1 MVDLLDAAH
10 ALHRFMR
17 AQGWQYCFIGG
28 FALQHWGE
36 PRLTLDIDL
45 TLLAEFGD
53 EARFVDGMLEAFEPR
68 IAGAREFAL
77 ERRVLLLRSAGGVDI
92 DVALGALPFE
102 VAAVERSKV
111 IEMMPGREV
120 RLCSAE
126 DLVVFKAFADRPR
139 DWLDIETILARQGV
153 EAIDW
158 AYIDAMLGELA
169 ALKEQPELLSR
180 LQRLREAASRS

>member
-10 ALHRFMR
+10 ALHRFME
-17 AQGWQYCFIGG
+17 AQGWRYCFIGG

-45 TLLAEFGD
+45 TLLVDFGD
-53 EARFVDGMLEAFEPR
+53 EEKYIDRLLQAFEPR

-77 ERRVLLLRSAGGVDI
+77 ERRVLLLRSSGAVDI

-102 VAAVERSKV
+102 VAAVERAKV
-111 IEMMPGREV
+111 VEMMPGREV

-126 DLVVFKAFADRPR
+126 DLVVFKSFADRPR
-139 DWLDIETILARQGV
+139 DWLEIETILARQGV

-158 AYIDAMLGELA
+158 TYVDAMLGELA
-169 ALKEQPELLSR
+169 ALKQQPELLSR
-180 LQRLREAASRS
+180 LRRLRGGASRR